1 MTINRHNYEE
11 FFILYLDN
19 ELSSADRRQI
29 DLFVQ
34 QHPDLG
40 EELQMLQQTRL
51 DSDPSIVFEGK
62 ESLMK
67 LPSLELINSNNYEE
81 WLVQYVDNEL
91 NDEQNASVEVYAA
104 SNPAAGAALD
114 ILLKTKLQPENSITF
129 FNKEILYRR
138 EEAPVRR
145 IVPVMW
151 WRVAA
156 AVLLL
161 IALTIGGFT
170 FFKNNNATPDKGIA
184 KTKGTQNVTT
194 PKIAKE
200 KKEDVEEKSS
210 LAQTNPD
217 QSDEIK
223 NSTPKNN
230 NEATFAKKTTN
241 RQENMKTSVENDV
254 PVIAKQNDNNPNN
267 LPDAR
272 RNLNMYGAQKN
283 VAVLAVVDESALTK
297 LKENPSQ
304 PLVTSGTAQSFIQ
317 AKNTLPT
324 DEENGDVAMNEPEN
338 KTKFRGLL
346 RKITRT
352 FEKTTNIKATDE
364 QDRLLVAGLSIRL

>member
-19 ELSSADRRQI
+19 ELSSADRRQV

-62 ESLMK
+62 ESLMQ

-81 WLVQYVDNEL
+81 WLVQYIDNEL

-138 EEAPVRR
+138 EEAPVRG

-170 FFKNNNATPDKGIA
+170 FFKNNSATPDKGIA

-194 PKIAKE
+194 PQIAKE

-254 PVIAKQNDNNPNN
+254 PVIAYVGHGKNGNDLPEPTYNPNM
-267 LPDAR
+267 A
-272 RNLNMYGAQKN
+272 GAPIPTE
-283 VAVLAVVDESALTK
+283 LADTEKPGLTNS
-297 LKENPSQ
+297 LENNSH
-304 PLVTSGTAQSFIQ
+304 PLVTSASLTSL
-317 AKNTLPT
+317 KNTENP
-324 DEENGDVAMNEPEN
+324 EEGNEPEN